1 MKDDNLLDF
10 NFWPS
15 FADMMLCLVLILII
29 LLFIIIAGLAAN
41 TVNLEVVNNNQ
52 EEIINSI
59 ASSYGVTP
67 EKIAVN
73 TYGISTMGIGV
84 NDIIIR
90 NEPTMQRIIFTDHIL
105 FNSDEYSINPQGQ
118 EALSIVGQSLLQ
130 KLDLLSEIQ
139 IQGHA
144 DVNPSRRFSSNM
156 QLASMRALAVF
167 DYMNNQVG
175 IDPTEHMI
183 SATSFGEFKPV
194 QREDGALE
202 YDWAKLQEDN
212 DTEQK
217 RQSNRRIELL
227 LLYKV
232 SDEQYKTP

>member
-1 MKDDNLLDF
+1 
-10 NFWPS
+10 
-15 FADMMLCLVLILII
+15 MMLCLVLILIV
-29 LLFIIIAGLAAN
+29 LLFIIIAGLTAN

-52 EEIINSI
+52 IEIINSI
-59 ASSYGVTP
+59 ASSYGVKPVKT
-67 EKIAVN
+67 AGN
-73 TYGISTMGIGV
+73 TYGLSTTGTGV

-105 FNSDEYSINPQGQ
+105 FNSDEYYINPQGQ

-144 DVNPSRRFSSNM
+144 DTNPSRRFSSNM
-156 QLASMRALAVF
+156 QLASMRAVAVF
-167 DYMNNQVG
+167 EYMKNQVG
-175 IDPTEHMI
+175 IDPAENMM

-194 QREDGALE
+194 QREDGGLE
-202 YDWAKLQEDN
+202 YNETKLLEDN
-212 DTEQK
+212 DSEQK

-227 LLYKV
+227 LIYKV
-232 SDEQYKTP
+232 SDEQPTTP

>member
-105 FNSDEYSINPQGQ
+105 FNSDEYNINPQGQ